1 MIDLSLEDGHTAIE
15 AYLTTHYGEVGKKI
29 HTGRSRNDQSLTMIR
44 LYQKDILLNAKK
56 KIDTLIH
63 TLEKRKEEDPLPMP
77 GYTHTQKAMPTTTRK
92 WLESFAHA
100 L

>member
-1 MIDLSLEDGHTAIE
+1 
-15 AYLTTHYGEVGKKI
+15 
-29 HTGRSRNDQSLTMIR
+29 MIR

-56 KIDTLIH
+56 KIDTLIQA
-63 TLEKRKEEDPLPMP
+63 LEKRIEDDSLPMP
-77 GYTHTQKAMPTTTRK
+77 GYTHAQKAMPTTTRT